1 MKPFT
6 SLLTLALLWATPVLS
21 DPVSRYTIQRA
32 ATPIHVDGHLDEF
45 AWEKAEQ
52 INGFERILND
62 YDQITRPTR
71 AKMLWDDQNI
81 YFAFVCQDPDMWTL
95 YNEEDQALWDE
106 EVVEVFIDPDG
117 DAKNY
122 LELEVNPRNV
132 KVDLCIHTLKPEW
145 DSSIPWD
152 IAGLQSAVQPYGTVD
167 DSLSADQGW
176 TVEIAIPYSAMA
188 DGITGGGVAP
198 KMGDQ
203 WRLNLY
209 RIERKAGRQVRSQI
223 VELGKQAPKD
233 RKAAAPSR
241 LDSLG
246 KIYNDE
252 TEYTAWSETYNRGFH
267 DPSRFG
273 IVEFGE

>member
-1 MKPFT
+1 MKQLA
-6 SLLTLALLWATPVLS
+6 SLLALASLWTAPALG
-21 DPVSRYTIQRA
+21 DPIAQYTIQRA
-32 ATPIHVDGHLDEF
+32 STPIRVDGHLDEF

-52 INGFERILND
+52 IDGFERILND

-95 YNEEDQALWDE
+95 YDQEDQALWDE

-117 DAKNY
+117 DARDY

-132 KVDLCIHTLKPEW
+132 VVDLRILTLKPDW

-152 IAGLQSAVQPYGTVD
+152 IAGLQSAVQTYGTVD

-176 TVEIAIPYSAMA
+176 TAEIAIPYSAMA
-188 DGITGGGVAP
+188 DSIKGGGKP
-198 KMGDQ
+198 KLGDS

-209 RIERKAGRQVRSQI
+209 RIERKGGRALRSQI
-223 VELGKQAPKD
+223 LDLQKSLAKGAKSAL
-233 RKAAAPSR
+233 
-241 LDSLG
+241 LDSLNEH
-246 KIYNDE
+246 YHNE

-273 IVEFGE
+273 IVKFGE

>member
-1 MKPFT
+1 MKPFA
-6 SLLTLALLWATPVLS
+6 SLLILALLWATPVLS

-32 ATPIHVDGHLDEF
+32 TTPIAVDGHLDEF

-52 INGFERILND
+52 INGFERILNN

-71 AKMLWDDQNI
+71 AKMLWDDQHL

-167 DSLSADQGW
+167 DSLNADQGW

-188 DGITGGGVAP
+188 KDIKGGSQP
-198 KMGDQ
+198 KLGDS

-209 RIERKAGRQVRSQI
+209 RIERKAGRQVRSEI
-223 VELGKQAPKD
+223 VQSKGQKSA
-233 RKAAAPSR
+233 R
-241 LDSLG
+241 LDSLN

-267 DPSRFG
+267 DPARFG

>member
-6 SLLTLALLWATPVLS
+6 SLLILALLLATPVLS

-32 ATPIHVDGHLDEF
+32 TTPIAVDGHLDEF
-45 AWEKAEQ
+45 AWEKAAQ
-52 INGFERILND
+52 INGFERILNN

-71 AKMLWDDQNI
+71 AKMLWDDQHL
-81 YFAFVCQDPDMWTL
+81 YFAFVCQDPDMWTYL
-95 YNEEDQALWDE
+95 TKEDDSFWDE
-106 EVVEVFIDPDG
+106 EVVEIFIDPDG

-122 LELEVNPRNV
+122 LELEVNQDNA
-132 KVDLCIHTLKPEW
+132 KVDLVIHTLKPEW

-152 IAGLQSAVQPYGTVD
+152 IKGLQTAVALYGTVND
-167 DSLSADQGW
+167 DKADQGW

-188 DGITGGGVAP
+188 EGITGGGAAP
-198 KMGDQ
+198 KVGDS

-209 RIERKAGRQVRSQI
+209 RIERKGGRQVRS
-223 VELGKQAPKD
+223 ELVQAKGQ
-233 RKAAAPSR
+233 KSAYI
-241 LDSLG
+241 DSLSDL
-246 KIYNDE
+246 YNDQ
-252 TEYTAWSETYNRGFH
+252 TEYTAWSETYTRGFH

>member
-1 MKPFT
+1 MKRIA
-6 SLLTLALLWATPVLS
+6 SLLSLSLLWAVPALS
-21 DPVSRYTIQRA
+21 DPISEYTVQRA
-32 ATPIHVDGHLDEF
+32 VGPLVIDGHLDEF
-45 AWEKAEQ
+45 SWEKAEQ

-71 AKMLWDDQNI
+71 ARMLWDDQNI

-95 YNEEDQALWDE
+95 LTEEDASFWDE

-122 LELEVNPRNV
+122 LELEVNQDNA
-132 KVDLCIHTLKPEW
+132 KVDLVVRTLTPDW

-152 IAGLQSAVQPYGTVD
+152 IKGLQTAVATYGTVN
-167 DSLSADQGW
+167 DSASIDQGW

-188 DGITGGGVAP
+188 EGITGGGQAP
-198 KMGDQ
+198 KVGDS

-209 RIERKAGRQVRSQI
+209 RIERKAGRQVRA
-223 VELGKQAPKD
+223 ELLQSKGQKSA
-233 RKAAAPSR
+233 R
-241 LDSLG
+241 LDSLSDL
-246 KIYNDE
+246 YNDQ
-252 TEYTAWSETYNRGFH
+252 TEYTAWSETYQRGFH

-273 IVEFGE
+273 RVTFGE